1 METEFI
7 YEFMLS
13 QMGKGNNG
21 NENDA
26 GHELKK
32 SNQFSAARGLNV
44 DLPEI

>member
-1 METEFI
+1 MEAEFI

-26 GHELKK
+26 GHGLKK
-32 SNQFSAARGLNV
+32 SNEFSTAGGLDV
-44 DLPEI
+44 ELPEI